1 MREKTCCFTGHRDIA
16 KSDVELV
23 MKRTE
28 AYIKALAQRGVRFFG
43 VGGALGYD
51 ALTAKLLFRLRETE
65 LPGVKVILVYPF
77 DGYTDRWTP
86 DQKAD
91 ALLMRGRYDKIVKIS
106 DKPGKAAY
114 LQRDRHL
121 VDGSAHC
128 ICYCARS
135 SGGTAYTVR
144 YALNQGLHVFNTA
157 DYDLARLNRGGRW

>member
-1 MREKTCCFTGHRDIA
+1 MREQACCFTGHRDVA
-16 KSDVELV
+16 EPSVESV
-23 MKRTE
+23 VERTE
-28 AYIKALAQRGVRFFG
+28 EYIKALVQRGVKFFG
-43 VGGALGYD
+43 VGGAVGYD
-51 ALTAKLLFRLRETE
+51 TLVAKLLFRLRETE
-65 LPGVKVILVYPF
+65 LPDIKVILVYPF
-77 DGYTDRWTP
+77 DGYTDRWRP

-91 ALLMRGRYDKIVKIS
+91 ALLIRDRYDKIVKVS

-144 YALNQGLHVFNTA
+144 YALNKGLYVFNTA
-157 DYDLARLNRGGRW
+157 DYDLTRLNSGGCW